1 MHALSCRKITKLKQ
15 YFSYKSTL
23 TKLHLSKCIY
33 KTFLRFYF
41 LKLTLKIRATNY
53 TSQYSF
59 IQHKNIYIHSQDML
73 QATSTV
79 NSETI

>member
-33 KTFLRFYF
+33 KTFYD
-41 LKLTLKIRATNY
+41 
-53 TSQYSF
+53 F
-59 IQHKNIYIHSQDML
+59 ISYN
-73 QATSTV
+73 
-79 NSETI
+79 